1 MVAEAVVSAAAPV
14 AQAVLAAARRAALA
28 AAAAVA
34 VAVRAAVTAAE
45 PAFRGSPPAGP
56 VCMRHLQLDPKENL
70 LQRQFAKFQ

>member
-14 AQAVLAAARRAALA
+14 AQAVLAAAHRAALA
-28 AAAAVA
+28 AA
-34 VAVRAAVTAAE
+34 AVRAAVTAAE
-45 PAFRGSPPAGP
+45 PALRGSPPAGP